1 MMDKEILY
9 TMALTRVPR
18 LNVLTQRYL
27 YDTLGSA
34 TAVYENRCQLKDVLP
49 DATPALTEALSR
61 MDEVLPRAEQE
72 LSWDQEN
79 HIRPLCLND
88 AAYPMRLRE
97 CVDAPLVL
105 YYLGE
110 ADLNKLHVI
119 NMVGTRQCT
128 EYGKDLCRRFVAELA
143 SLVPDTLIVSGLA
156 YGVDIQAHRNAL
168 LNGMGTVGVLAHGLD
183 QIYPRLHR
191 QTAMEMLPK
200 GGLLTEYMRGTTPEK
215 MNFVARNRI
224 VAGIAEATV
233 VVESADKGGSLI
245 TARLA
250 NDYNREV
257 FAFPGRTTDAYS
269 AGCNLLISQ
278 QKAHLI
284 TSAQG
289 MLEVLGWQTQAD
301 AEAQRKQHV
310 QRELFVELTDEE
322 QRVVNALHG
331 TDGTAMN
338 RLMQELGM
346 PFSQLSALL
355 LGMEMRGIVKQM
367 VGGMYRLL

>member
-1 MMDKEILY
+1 MNKEILY

-34 TAVYENRCQLKDVLP
+34 TAVYENRHRLKEVIP
-49 DATPALTEALSR
+49 DATPTLCETLAL

-72 LSWDQEN
+72 LAWDEEK
-79 HIRPLCLND
+79 HIRPLCMND
-88 AAYPMRLRE
+88 AAYPARLRE
-97 CVDAPLVL
+97 CTDAPLVL
-105 YYLGE
+105 YYLGS
-110 ADLNKLHVI
+110 ADLNKLHII

-128 EYGKDLCRRFVAELA
+128 EYGKDLCRHFIAELA

-168 LNGMGTVGVLAHGLD
+168 QNGMGTVGVLAHGLD

-200 GGLLTEYMRGTTPEK
+200 GGLLTEYMSETTPEK

-233 VVESADKGGSLI
+233 VVESASKGGSLI

-250 NDYNREV
+250 GEYNREV
-257 FAFPGRTTDAYS
+257 FAFPGRVGDEYS

-278 QKAHLI
+278 NKAQLI
-284 TSAQG
+284 TSAQD
-289 MLEVLGWQTQAD
+289 MVDLLGWTTLAN
-301 AEAQRKQHV
+301 EETHRKQPV
-310 QRELFVELTDEE
+310 QRELFIELTDEE
-322 QRVVNALHG
+322 QRVVSVLKG
-331 TDGTAMN
+331 IEGKTMN
-338 RLMQELGM
+338 QLIQEVGIS
-346 PFSQLSALL
+346 FGQLSALL